1 MLVLELGLGMNRKT
15 HDCMRSEVL
24 KNIVTMTQLTTE
36 MGGLMKSRIVKLCSS
51 IIIISSI
58 ISSSIISSSII
69 SSSIIIISSIISISI
84 ISGSINM
91 IFVMRA
97 TNKIFRSSTRT
108 LIEERQEEQK
118 WVET

>member
-1 MLVLELGLGMNRKT
+1 MLVAAMEGVQGSMLVLELGLGMNRKT

-24 KNIVTMTQLTTE
+24 KNMVTMTQLTTE
-36 MGGLMKSRIVKLCSS
+36 MGGLMKFRIVKLCS
-51 IIIISSI
+51 
-58 ISSSIISSSII
+58 
-69 SSSIIIISSIISISI
+69 SI

-97 TNKIFRSSTRT
+97 TDKIFISSTRT
-108 LIEERQEEQK
+108 LIEECQEEQK